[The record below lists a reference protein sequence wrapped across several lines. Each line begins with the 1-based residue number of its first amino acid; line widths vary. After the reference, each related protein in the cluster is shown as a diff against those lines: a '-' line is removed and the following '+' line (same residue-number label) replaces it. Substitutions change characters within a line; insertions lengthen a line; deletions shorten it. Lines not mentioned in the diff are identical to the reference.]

1 MLHAYVLYFYHPMLK
16 KIIYIKAPLSKTMQN
31 YYERIF
37 TKEKLDEN
45 INSTKFKHYFNDMD
59 KWLQQ

>member
-1 MLHAYVLYFYHPMLK
+1 MLK

-31 YYERIF
+31 YYEKIF
-37 TKEKLDEN
+37 TKEELDES